1 MAREV
6 VQRFEVVYE
15 PDEGGL
21 HVFVPALKGCHS
33 WGKTRDEAR
42 ANIKEAIALWIESAR
57 ANGITIPDREVVD
70 IAAE

>member
-21 HVFVPALKGCHS
+21 HVFVPALKGFHS
-33 WGKTRDEAR
+33 WGATRDEAR
-42 ANIKEAIALWIESAR
+42 GNIKEAIALWIESAR

-70 IAAE
+70 VAAE